1 MEKSKD
7 AAWHYDNKEQET
19 LARHIIGLEK
29 AALNKWF
36 NGDTSG
42 YKQLWSRDNFSY
54 FDAVVSERIDS
65 HSEIE
70 KVLATIEGKLF
81 ANSYD
86 FRNPR
91 VQFSD
96 DMSMGV
102 LTFQLFAK
110 TTLIDM
116 EYNCIE
122 VYHKE
127 ANGEWHVV
135 HSTWSFIRPMDMNF
149 GKAEEVV

>member
-81 ANSYD
+81 ADSYD
-86 FRNPR
+86 FRSPR